1 MATNGTIND
10 SPALLASYPPGVP
23 EMAIDEKTDRREFL
37 KRSGTMAAGV
47 GLGFG
52 FPMIV
57 DRSVLAGGQ
66 KPPPSERIRVGF
78 IGLGGQGTAN
88 LKAIQKEKTAE
99 IAALCDVDKTHLAKA
114 RTVADTTNRQTSTY
128 SDYRKLLDDK
138 SVDAVLISTP
148 DHWHALTTIDACAA
162 GKDVYCEKP
171 LSLTVVE
178 GQAMVDAARKF
189 NRIVQ
194 TGSQQRSDDRF
205 RLACELVRSGK
216 LGKIKQ
222 VKVSLPTVNF
232 KGPSVADSTA
242 PPELDYQFWLGPA
255 AERPYNEKHVHY
267 LFRFFWDYSGGQM
280 TNFGAH
286 HLDIAQWGL
295 GRDESGPVSIES
307 TAKFNKDHWYEV
319 PEQSRIVYTYDDGIQ
334 VISEQ
339 GGKAGPNV
347 LFEGEKGS
355 IAVSRGKIESNP
367 PELLKETLGNGDVH
381 LYVSK
386 NHHKNWLDCIK
397 TRALPIC
404 DVAIGHRSATV
415 CHLGN
420 IAVRTG
426 RKLTWDPV
434 AQTIVGDPEAARM
447 LSRPYRAPWKL
458 PESIASLKAPARV

>member
-1 MATNGTIND
+1 MATDDQT
-10 SPALLASYPPGVP
+10 P
-23 EMAIDEKTDRREFL
+23 RREFL
-37 KRSGTMAAGV
+37 KRSAALA

-66 KPPPSERIRVGF
+66 NPPPSERIRVGF

-99 IAALCDVDKTHLAKA
+99 VAALCDVDKDHLAKA
-114 RTVADTTNRQTSTY
+114 KVVADSTNRQAKMF

-162 GKDVYCEKP
+162 SKDVYCEKP
-171 LSLTVVE
+171 LSLTVLE
-178 GQAMVDAARKF
+178 GQAMVDTARKF

-232 KGPSVADSTA
+232 KGPSVADSTP

-255 AERPYNEKHVHY
+255 PERAYNEKHVHY

-295 GRDESGPVSIES
+295 GRDQSGPVSIEA
-307 TAKFNKDHWYEV
+307 TARFNKDHWYEV
-319 PEQSRIVYTYDDGIQ
+319 PEQSVVTYTYDDGIK

-339 GGKAGPNV
+339 GGKPGPNV

-367 PELLKETLGNGDVH
+367 PEILKEKLGDKDVH

-386 NHHKNWLDCIK
+386 NHHRNWLDCIK
-397 TRALPIC
+397 SRELPIC

-434 AQTIVGDPEAARM
+434 AQTIVGDPEAAKM
-447 LSRPYRAPWKL
+447 LGRPYRAPWHL
-458 PESIASLKAPARV
+458 LES

>member
-1 MATNGTIND
+1 MATDDQT
-10 SPALLASYPPGVP
+10 P
-23 EMAIDEKTDRREFL
+23 RREFL
-37 KRSGTMAAGV
+37 KRSAALA

-66 KPPPSERIRVGF
+66 NPPPSERIRVGF

-99 IAALCDVDKTHLAKA
+99 VAALCDVDKDHLAKA
-114 RTVADTTNRQTSTY
+114 KVVADSTNRQAKMF

-162 GKDVYCEKP
+162 SKDVYCEKP
-171 LSLTVVE
+171 LSLTVLE
-178 GQAMVDAARKF
+178 GQAMVDTARKF

-232 KGPSVADSTA
+232 KGPSVADSTP

-255 AERPYNEKHVHY
+255 PERAYNEKHVHY

-295 GRDESGPVSIES
+295 GRDQSGPVSIEA
-307 TAKFNKDHWYEV
+307 TARFNKDHWY
-319 PEQSRIVYTYDDGIQ
+319 
-334 VISEQ
+334 
-339 GGKAGPNV
+339 
-347 LFEGEKGS
+347 
-355 IAVSRGKIESNP
+355 
-367 PELLKETLGNGDVH
+367 
-381 LYVSK
+381 
-386 NHHKNWLDCIK
+386 
-397 TRALPIC
+397 
-404 DVAIGHRSATV
+404 
-415 CHLGN
+415 
-420 IAVRTG
+420 
-426 RKLTWDPV
+426 
-434 AQTIVGDPEAARM
+434 
-447 LSRPYRAPWKL
+447 
-458 PESIASLKAPARV
+458 